1 MAVTLFNPD
10 GLPKPDVY
18 RQVAIAEGSRIV
30 FLAGQVPTDS
40 QAKPVGNTVAEKATR
55 MCQNTKT
62 VLEAAGSSL
71 EKVVKVTVNTAL
83 SYDFNR
89 RS

>member
-1 MAVTLFNPD
+1 
-10 GLPKPDVY
+10 
-18 RQVAIAEGSRIV
+18 
-30 FLAGQVPTDS
+30 
-40 QAKPVGNTVAEKATR
+40 